1 MHNKSIC
8 KMHWIDLQPFMIKK
22 CCTTGAYIK
31 TKREKSIRS
40 NFKCINWFQTSP
52 MRKVSIVL
60 FLLLNAIVNAQ
71 VNTSFDISDK
81 KKFELG
87 VIDELP
93 SLILGEVRGLNIYLP
108 EGYDAN
114 DTVTYPVIYLLDG
127 GADEDFIHV
136 VGIVQFNNFP
146 WIDQVPKSIVVGII
160 NVDRQRDF
168 AYPTSILEDKKTW
181 PATGGSEKFI
191 GFIEKE
197 LQPYIEQTYRA
208 TKKRTLIGQSLG
220 GLLATE
226 ILMKKPAMFA
236 NYIIIS
242 PSLWWDDGSLFNVSS
257 DIFEERFQH
266 PTIIYIG
273 VGKEGLTPGA
283 RPHVM
288 EVDAHLLAEMIANS
302 KSSSVKVHLD
312 YLAEEDHA
320 TIGHQAVFNAF
331 RVLNPKAGKK

>member
-1 MHNKSIC
+1 M
-8 KMHWIDLQPFMIKK
+8 
-22 CCTTGAYIK
+22 G
-31 TKREKSIRS
+31 
-40 NFKCINWFQTSP
+40 
-52 MRKVSIVL
+52 KVSIVI
-60 FLLLNAIVNAQ
+60 FLLLNVFVNAQ
-71 VNTSFDISDK
+71 VNTSIDSNTK

-93 SLILGEVRGLNIYLP
+93 SAILGEVRGLNIYLP

-114 DTVTYPVIYLLDG
+114 DTVTYPVMYLLDG

-146 WIDQVPKSIVVGII
+146 WIDLVPKSIVVGII

-168 AYPTSILEDKKTW
+168 AYPTTIKEDKTTW

-197 LQPYIEQTYRA
+197 LQPYMERTYHA
-208 TKKRTLIGQSLG
+208 TKERTLIGQSLG

-226 ILMKKPAMFA
+226 ILLKKPTLFA
-236 NYIIIS
+236 KYIIIS
-242 PSLWWDDGSLFNVSS
+242 PSLWWDDGYLLNVPS
-257 DIFEERFQH
+257 DIFEERFQQ
-266 PTIIYIG
+266 PTSVYIG

-288 EVDAHLLAEMIANS
+288 EVDAHLLAERIGKS

-312 YLAEEDHA
+312 YLPEEDHA

-331 RVLNPKAGKK
+331 RVLYPKGVK